1 LPGRGR
7 DGSISYGRRDID
19 STATRPL
26 RTGWASS
33 DLAQRR
39 DLFLNLVRTDL
50 AVRYKTTGLGALWF
64 LLNPLLMAGILT
76 LVFQHVVRLDIP
88 RYPVFVL
95 AALLPWT
102 FFQMGLGNAATSVTR
117 AAALVKRSSVPRVL
131 LPLSAIGASLV
142 HFGLSLLILFGVML
156 VLGTPFTGYL
166 LLLPLA
172 ILLQLACLTGLGLLT
187 AGLNVVYRDVEHVL
201 AIALRLGFYLTP
213 SFYPV
218 AYVPSGWR
226 DLYLLNPTAAIIEI
240 YRRTLAE
247 GGPVPVRVWA
257 STAVTSLALLLL
269 GGWLFRRLEPRFD
282 DHV

>member
-1 LPGRGR
+1 MAGPAPG
-7 DGSISYGRRDID
+7 
-19 STATRPL
+19 
-26 RTGWASS
+26 

-50 AVRYKTTGLGALWF
+50 AVRYKTTGLGTLWF
-64 LLNPLLMAGILT
+64 LLNPLFMT
-76 LVFQHVVRLDIP
+76 LVLTVIFQHVVRLDIP

-117 AAALVKRSSVPRVL
+117 AAALVKRSSVPRAL
-131 LPLSAIGASLV
+131 LPLSAIGAALV
-142 HFGLSLLILFGVML
+142 HFLVSLLPLFGLML
-156 VLGTPFTGYL
+156 WLGTPFTRYL
-166 LLLPLA
+166 ALLPLA
-172 ILLQLACLTGLGLLT
+172 ILLQVTCLTGLGLLV

-218 AYVPSGWR
+218 AWVPADWR

-240 YRRTLAE
+240 YRRTVAE
-247 GGPVPVRVWA
+247 GGPVPARVWLT
-257 STAVTSLALLLL
+257 TALTSLVLLLV
-269 GGWLFRRLEPRFD
+269 GGWLFHRLEPGFD